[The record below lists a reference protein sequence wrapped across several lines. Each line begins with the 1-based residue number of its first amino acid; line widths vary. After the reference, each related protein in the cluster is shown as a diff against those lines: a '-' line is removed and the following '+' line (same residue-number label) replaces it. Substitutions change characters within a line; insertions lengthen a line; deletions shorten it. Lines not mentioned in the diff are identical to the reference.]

1 MIKVGLTG
9 GIGSGKTMVCEIFK
23 LLDIPVFHADDEAKK
38 FLQSPNVIQ
47 ELTNI
52 FGKDIIDHTGTINKK
67 ALAKIVF
74 NDHKALETLNGII
87 HPLVSKQFDKWC
99 IQYANHEYIIQEA
112 AILFESGFYKKF
124 DIVIT
129 VSAPIELRLKR
140 VAKRDQSPVQE
151 IKKRMDKQWAENKR
165 NRFADHMITNDNENL
180 VIPQVLGIHQ
190 NILKKSADQ

>member
-99 IQYANHEYIIQEA
+99 IHYANHEYIIQEA

-190 NILKKSADQ
+190 NILKKLADQ